1 MSMRSILSTTALAA
15 VLAGPAA
22 AGDYELAPATLDLGG
37 LQAGSTDYSASFSA
51 APGGEGASSNYR
63 LRTGYA
69 GQLFDPDVLPAVDFI
84 PPGSLAADG
93 SAKVFSAS
101 AAGVDGLLLTYEGRG
116 FTNYNPS
123 DSAPTA
129 PGLYRVNAS
138 PRTQDHTG
146 SAWFDFVISGPI
158 AAPDTFTKPANN
170 SLVSIRMNDLLANDT
185 RILPDGTVTSE
196 GLSIVGVKP
205 GEGNEVSLGEG
216 KDEGWVL
223 FMSSSAATETFGY
236 VVSDGTSTADGVVTL
251 TPPGTAPAF
260 TLQIAARGQPVF
272 DGSRTTLEMDFIGVA
287 GQDYQIEW
295 STDLTTWVSA
305 GTSTPDPQGAFK
317 VTFNVA
323 GDHVDSWSQRLFFR
337 AKR

>member
-1 MSMRSILSTTALAA
+1 MTALAA

-116 FTNYNPS
+116 FTSYNPS

-129 PGLYRVNAS
+129 PGLYRVNAT

-158 AAPDTFTKPANN
+158 AAPDTFTKPAGGP
-170 SLVSIRMNDLLANDT
+170 LLSIRMSDLLANDT
-185 RILPDGTVTSE
+185 RILPDGTVSSE

-205 GEGNEVSLGEG
+205 GDGNKPTLGEG

-223 FMSSSAATETFGY
+223 FMSSSAGTETFGY

-251 TPPGTAPAF
+251 TAPGSSPAF

-272 DGSRTTLEMDFIGVA
+272 DGSRTTLEMDFIGVP

-295 STDLTTWVSA
+295 STDLTTWIPA

-317 VTFNVA
+317 VTFDVA
-323 GDHVDSWSQRLFFR
+323 GDHVGSWSQRLFFR